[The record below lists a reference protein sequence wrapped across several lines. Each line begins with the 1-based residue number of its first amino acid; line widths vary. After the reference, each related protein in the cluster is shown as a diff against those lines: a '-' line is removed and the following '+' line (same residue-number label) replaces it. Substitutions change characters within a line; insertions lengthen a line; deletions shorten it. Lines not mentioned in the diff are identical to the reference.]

1 MLNQLYVLI
10 FIECH
15 RLRIYKER
23 EQNNLRLSFQLNI
36 LLKLCQINY
45 IFVYLCQMKI
55 CQTNYMLEYLLNII
69 A

>member
-45 IFVYLCQMKI
+45 IFFFYVKLKYVKLII
-55 CQTNYMLEYLLNII
+55 CLNIY
-69 A
+69 

>member
-10 FIECH
+10 FIEFH

-45 IFVYLCQMKI
+45 IFFLFMS
-55 CQTNYMLEYLLNII
+55 N
-69 A
+69 

>member
-55 CQTNYMLEYLLNII
+55 CQTNYML
-69 A
+69 